1 MKVDRRGAIARNYD
15 TSLDR
20 FRVRERLDIQQWA
33 QVAEM
38 RRTTLNRYRAG
49 ESEPNVRQFARLLCA
64 ASRILGRAV
73 FASELYDFGE
83 NVPVVPH
90 RPRRRYNA
98 SSRSRKAFNSR
109 LDRLL
114 RKFGLMP
121 TALALDAGIS
131 THGLLR
137 IRAEED
143 TPMIS
148 TIRHIVQAF
157 RGLGYDVRASD
168 IIDLGEMPVN
178 RR

>member
-1 MKVDRRGAIARNYD
+1 MNADQRGAIARNYD

-20 FRVRERLDIQQWA
+20 FRVRERIDIQQWA

-49 ESEPNVRQFARLLCA
+49 ESEPNVRQFARLLRA

-83 NVPVVPH
+83 NEPVAPQP
-90 RPRRRYNA
+90 PRRTYNA

-114 RKFGLMP
+114 RKFGLTP
-121 TALALDAGIS
+121 TALARDAGVS
-131 THGLLR
+131 THGLLK
-137 IRAEED
+137 IRADKD

-148 TIRHIVQAF
+148 TIRQLVQAF
-157 RGLGYDVRASD
+157 RRLGCNVRAPD
-168 IIDLGEMPVN
+168 IIDLGEVPVN
-178 RR
+178 SR